1 MLLWIIQWIFISLIL
16 IILLHY
22 LYLFFKNTL
31 TIPKVRDLVNKP
43 TETYNEIMHTINA
56 KQNDTVYNTSSINR
70 EQLHDNTMQDELK
83 NFLNELKKPKS
94 DKQPDNISNNISN
107 NFNSYNNS
115 SSNTNTNNMFE
126 AANDLSYSSAF
137 SSY

>member
-1 MLLWIIQWIFISLIL
+1 MLLWTIQWIFISLIL

-43 TETYNEIMHTINA
+43 VESYNEILDTIKSNH
-56 KQNDTVYNTSSINR
+56 NDNNIYNNSSNNYNKDNS
-70 EQLHDNTMQDELK
+70 LNDNTMQDELK
-83 NFLNELKKPKS
+83 NFLNELKKPKT
-94 DKQPDNISNNISN
+94 DIKNNNNYNN
-107 NFNSYNNS
+107 NFNS
-115 SSNTNTNNMFE
+115 SNNNMFE
-126 AANDLSYSSAF
+126 AANDLSYSNAF